1 MEVPLPTAGVLH
13 IQKDTQETA
22 VPHTTVHLQDI
33 EEAHRKVM
41 REVHTEEV
49 QLEAVDT
56 EEAVALHMAVLHT
69 VGIAEAVAHL
79 TAVLLVD
86 IAGVV
91 ALLMVALHTAGIAE
105 AVALLM
111 VALLVGIAEA
121 VAHLMAAHQAAV
133 IAVAHTAAV
142 LQVVEDIGEDK

>member
-1 MEVPLPTAGVLH
+1 MEVPLPTAGAVH

-22 VPHTTVHLQDI
+22 VLHTTVHLQDI

-49 QLEAVDT
+49 QQEAVDT
-56 EEAVALHMAVLHT
+56 EEAVALLMV
-69 VGIAEAVAHL
+69 
-79 TAVLLVD
+79 VLLVD
-86 IAGVV
+86 IAG
-91 ALLMVALHTAGIAE
+91 

-133 IAVAHTAAV
+133 IAVAHTAVA
-142 LQVVEDIGEDK
+142 LQGVEDIGEDK

>member
-1 MEVPLPTAGVLH
+1 MEVPLPTAGAVH

-22 VPHTTVHLQDI
+22 VLHTTVHLQDI

-49 QLEAVDT
+49 QQEAVDT

-86 IAGVV
+86 IAEAV
-91 ALLMVALHTAGIAE
+91 AHLTAVLLVDIAG

-133 IAVAHTAAV
+133 IAVAHTAVA
-142 LQVVEDIGEDK
+142 LQGVEDIGEDK

>member
-1 MEVPLPTAGVLH
+1 MEVPQPTAGAVH

-33 EEAHRKVM
+33 EEVHRKVM
-41 REVHTEEV
+41 KEVHTEEV
-49 QLEAVDT
+49 QQEAVDT
-56 EEAVALHMAVLHT
+56 EEAVALLMVALHT
-69 VGIAEAVAHL
+69 VGIAEVVVHLTAALPVGIVEAVAHL

-86 IAGVV
+86 IA
-91 ALLMVALHTAGIAE
+91 E
-105 AVALLM
+105 AVAHLM
-111 VALLVGIAEA
+111 AVLLVGIAEA
-121 VAHLMAAHQAAV
+121 VVHLMAAHQAAV

>member
-1 MEVPLPTAGVLH
+1 MEVPLPTAGAVH

-49 QLEAVDT
+49 QQEAVDT
-56 EEAVALHMAVLHT
+56 E
-69 VGIAEAVAHL
+69 
-79 TAVLLVD
+79 
-86 IAGVV
+86 
-91 ALLMVALHTAGIAE
+91 E